1 MEAAQTVRKLM
12 VAAIVAWCLAFA
24 GYLLFAGQFSA
35 HELAVAAVLA
45 CGATAW
51 AQAIRRCAP
60 RHFAFSWRHLYVWLR
75 AIGSAVPATLR
86 IFGVLARVALVGGS
100 PGRANATAV
109 MRGAEDD
116 PRDRARRASAVLAA
130 SLAPDSFVVRAEPG
144 HDEVLIHTLLPPR
157 ARDSR
162 WLL

>member
-1 MEAAQTVRKLM
+1 M

-51 AQAIRRCAP
+51 TRVIRRCAP
-60 RHFAFSWRHLYVWLR
+60 WHFTLSWRHLSVWLR
-75 AIGSAVPATLR
+75 AIVSAVPATLR
-86 IFGVLARVALVGGS
+86 ISGVLARVALFGGS
-100 PGRANATAV
+100 PGRASAACF

-116 PRDRARRASAVLAA
+116 PHDRARRASAVLTA

-157 ARDSR
+157 ARDPR